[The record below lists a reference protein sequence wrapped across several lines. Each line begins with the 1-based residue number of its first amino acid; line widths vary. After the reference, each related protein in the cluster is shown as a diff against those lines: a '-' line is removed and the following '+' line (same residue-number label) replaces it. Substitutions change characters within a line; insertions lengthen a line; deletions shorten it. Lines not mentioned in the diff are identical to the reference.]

1 MDYGTIVVFL
11 QPGLTEE
18 QTYVIV
24 KQNVENQVMTKNRQ
38 HYNEI
43 LDQCAN
49 IVKLGQPVVVHWN
62 LRDYRYTFRVE
73 FIE

>member
-1 MDYGTIVVFL
+1 MDYGTIMVFL

-49 IVKLGQPVVVHWN
+49 IVKLGQPVTVQWN
-62 LRDYRYTFRVE
+62 LREYRYTFRVE